1 MNYLKLMSIL
11 SEADADEYGVATQ
24 KKKKDEK
31 DDFHRSKAD
40 QAFKDMHKVDVATE
54 KDFETLGPITTK
66 QHGDHKG
73 NPSSINIGDATQ
85 QSPLKQFDMG
95 GIGKSSY
102 RKIDKTEGQKAMP
115 KVDDAVT
122 KVLRMREEAESLEEF
137 DKQKLK
143 YDPEKGYN
151 KHQATVKG
159 SNKSS
164 FSKKTKL
171 PVRKTFK
178 DAVRDIAKQNKLRGT
193 QSGYDIHSYKESVN
207 FDATKFG
214 MPKPGEKRWKQTSLS
229 PKEAAAK
236 HGKENVRVQKGRLRN
251 GDDMVE
257 VHVES
262 VEELDE
268 LSKTTLG
275 NYIKKSSEDQAH
287 RAMRQAVRSGV
298 AAASGKTPSN
308 FDKDQKNDL
317 KKQVKREVG
326 IHRAVNKLTREEADQ
341 LDELSNDTLT
351 RYKRYATNDEVN
363 AVISGDKARASK
375 RRRGKVAAG
384 NAMYNN
390 DQRAFTQRMKDKKM
404 KEEAEID
411 EAVGTAAKYA
421 HKKGVFGGK
430 YGAKDHAL
438 TVSDKTSKKYLDRSR
453 ARDKAEHEKQ
463 DPRMAKMG
471 YAKHMVDA
479 QKAKKK
485 AKERGVTMPKLKGV
499 NYSEEAEQLDEL
511 SPKTLNSYA
520 TKAQPDVRRQSLDA
534 AKRKRR
540 AKGVAL
546 ARFKALR
553 GSE

>member
-54 KDFETLGPITTK
+54 KDFESLGPITTK

-115 KVDDAVT
+115 KVDDGVT

-326 IHRAVNKLTREEADQ
+326 IHRAVNKLTREEA
-341 LDELSNDTLT
+341 
-351 RYKRYATNDEVN
+351 
-363 AVISGDKARASK
+363 
-375 RRRGKVAAG
+375 
-384 NAMYNN
+384 
-390 DQRAFTQRMKDKKM
+390 
-404 KEEAEID
+404 EID

>member
-66 QHGDHKG
+66 QHDDHKG

-85 QSPLKQFDMG
+85 QSPLKKFDMG

-115 KVDDAVT
+115 KVDDGAT
-122 KVLRMREEAESLEEF
+122 KVLKIKE
-137 DKQKLK
+137 
-143 YDPEKGYN
+143 
-151 KHQATVKG
+151 G
-159 SNKSS
+159 S
-164 FSKKTKL
+164 
-171 PVRKTFK
+171 
-178 DAVRDIAKQNKLRGT
+178 
-193 QSGYDIHSYKESVN
+193 N

-268 LSKTTLG
+268 LS
-275 NYIKKSSEDQAH
+275 
-287 RAMRQAVRSGV
+287 
-298 AAASGKTPSN
+298 
-308 FDKDQKNDL
+308 
-317 KKQVKREVG
+317 
-326 IHRAVNKLTREEADQ
+326 
-341 LDELSNDTLT
+341 NDTLR

-375 RRRGKVAAG
+375 RQRGKVAAG

-404 KEEAEID
+404 K
-411 EAVGTAAKYA
+411 
-421 HKKGVFGGK
+421 
-430 YGAKDHAL
+430 
-438 TVSDKTSKKYLDRSR
+438 
-453 ARDKAEHEKQ
+453 
-463 DPRMAKMG
+463 
-471 YAKHMVDA
+471 
-479 QKAKKK
+479 
-485 AKERGVTMPKLKGV
+485 GV
-499 NYSEEAEQLDEL
+499 NYREEVEQLDEL

-540 AKGVAL
+540 AKGVAI

-553 GSE
+553 GSK

>member
-115 KVDDAVT
+115 KVDDGVT
-122 KVLRMREEAESLEEF
+122 KVLRMKEE
-137 DKQKLK
+137 
-143 YDPEKGYN
+143 
-151 KHQATVKG
+151 
-159 SNKSS
+159 
-164 FSKKTKL
+164 
-171 PVRKTFK
+171 
-178 DAVRDIAKQNKLRGT
+178 
-193 QSGYDIHSYKESVN
+193 
-207 FDATKFG
+207 
-214 MPKPGEKRWKQTSLS
+214 
-229 PKEAAAK
+229 
-236 HGKENVRVQKGRLRN
+236 
-251 GDDMVE
+251 
-257 VHVES
+257 
-262 VEELDE
+262 VEE
-268 LSKTTLG
+268 
-275 NYIKKSSEDQAH
+275 
-287 RAMRQAVRSGV
+287 
-298 AAASGKTPSN
+298 
-308 FDKDQKNDL
+308 
-317 KKQVKREVG
+317 
-326 IHRAVNKLTREEADQ
+326 

-351 RYKRYATNDEVN
+351 RYKRHATNDEVN

-390 DQRAFTQRMKDKKM
+390 DQRAFTQKMKDKKI

-430 YGAKDHAL
+430 YRAQDHYL
-438 TVSDKTSKKYLDRSR
+438 NVSNKTADKWQTKRLAQRR
-453 ARDKAEHEKQ
+453 AEHEKQ
-463 DPRMAKMG
+463 DPRLAKKG
-471 YAKHMVDA
+471 YTQNMVDA
-479 QKAKKK
+479 GKAEKKAKK
-485 AKERGVTMPKLKGV
+485 RGVTNIPKLKGV
-499 NYSEEAEQLDEL
+499 NYVKIGQSHYADYLGENEEVEQLDEL

-520 TKAQPDVRRQSLDA
+520 TKAQPDIRKQSLDA

-553 GSE
+553 GSK

>member
-24 KKKKDEK
+24 KKKIDEI
-31 DDFHRSKAD
+31 DDFHLSKAD
-40 QAFKDMHKVDVATE
+40 DAFKDMHKVDVATE
-54 KDFETLGPITTK
+54 KDFESLGPITTK
-66 QHGDHKG
+66 QHDDHKG
-73 NPSSINIGDATQ
+73 NPSSINIGDATN

-115 KVDDAVT
+115 KVDDGAT
-122 KVLRMREEAESLEEF
+122 KVLRMKEEAEELEEF

-143 YDPEKGYN
+143 YDPERGYN
-151 KHQATVKG
+151 KHQATVRG

-164 FSKKTKL
+164 FSRKTKL

-178 DAVRDIAKQNKLRGT
+178 AAAKDIVKQNKMRGNRFDDPLR
-193 QSGYDIHSYKESVN
+193 QSGYDLHSYKESVDLEEGSN

-262 VEELDE
+262 VEE
-268 LSKTTLG
+268 
-275 NYIKKSSEDQAH
+275 
-287 RAMRQAVRSGV
+287 
-298 AAASGKTPSN
+298 
-308 FDKDQKNDL
+308 
-317 KKQVKREVG
+317 
-326 IHRAVNKLTREEADQ
+326 
-341 LDELSNDTLT
+341 
-351 RYKRYATNDEVN
+351 
-363 AVISGDKARASK
+363 
-375 RRRGKVAAG
+375 
-384 NAMYNN
+384 
-390 DQRAFTQRMKDKKM
+390 
-404 KEEAEID
+404 
-411 EAVGTAAKYA
+411 AVGTAAKYA
-421 HKKGVFGGK
+421 HKKGIFGGK
-430 YGAKDHAL
+430 YGAKDHYLNVGYKTAL
-438 TVSDKTSKKYLDRSR
+438 NYSAQRR
-453 ARDKAEHEKQ
+453 AQRKAEHEKQ
-463 DPRMAKMG
+463 DPGMAKRG
-471 YAKHMVDA
+471 YEGNMVDA
-479 QKAKKK
+479 RKARKK
-485 AKERGVTMPKLKGV
+485 AKERGVTNIPKMKGV
-499 NYSEEAEQLDEL
+499 NYREEVEQLDEL

-540 AKGVAL
+540 AKGVAI

-553 GSE
+553 GSK

>member
-11 SEADADEYGVATQ
+11 SEADADEYGVSTQ
-24 KKKKDEK
+24 KKKKDDK

-40 QAFKDMHKVDVATE
+40 QAFKDMHKVDIATE

-115 KVDDAVT
+115 KVDDGVT
-122 KVLRMREEAESLEEF
+122 KVLRMKEEAESLEEF

-143 YDPEKGYN
+143 YDPDKRYN

-178 DAVRDIAKQNKLRGT
+178 DAVRDIGKQNKLRGT

-257 VHVES
+257 VHVEN
-262 VEELDE
+262 VE
-268 LSKTTLG
+268 
-275 NYIKKSSEDQAH
+275 
-287 RAMRQAVRSGV
+287 
-298 AAASGKTPSN
+298 
-308 FDKDQKNDL
+308 
-317 KKQVKREVG
+317 
-326 IHRAVNKLTREEADQ
+326 
-341 LDELSNDTLT
+341 
-351 RYKRYATNDEVN
+351 
-363 AVISGDKARASK
+363 
-375 RRRGKVAAG
+375 
-384 NAMYNN
+384 
-390 DQRAFTQRMKDKKM
+390 
-404 KEEAEID
+404 

-499 NYSEEAEQLDEL
+499 NYAEEIEQLDEL

-520 TKAQPDVRRQSLDA
+520 TKAQPDIRKQSLDA

-553 GSE
+553 GSK